1 MKLNS
6 FVKSIVGGIC
16 ALVATVGVGTIINLS
31 SSSDVV
37 DAQPAPNIY
46 SVPEAKAVLDKNLS
60 EAQLQKE
67 QELAEVEK
75 TYELPAEGTFE
86 TEYSFPELN
95 DQRSQADAQLMQR
108 SSGDSKFEVEKVWY
122 EPGYFKS
129 DALVQWQCA
138 WLKEAVLA
146 QESADRDRFDT
157 AISQLRGFT
166 NREEASMFP
175 DYDVFLNENVVPL
188 EHGKDQAARDFL
200 NSGYSCVKQNQ
211 INN

>member
-31 SSSDVV
+31 SSSDAV

-95 DQRSQADAQLMQR
+95 DQRSQADAQLM
-108 SSGDSKFEVEKVWY
+108 
-122 EPGYFKS
+122 
-129 DALVQWQCA
+129 
-138 WLKEAVLA
+138 
-146 QESADRDRFDT
+146 
-157 AISQLRGFT
+157 
-166 NREEASMFP
+166 
-175 DYDVFLNENVVPL
+175 
-188 EHGKDQAARDFL
+188 
-200 NSGYSCVKQNQ
+200 
-211 INN
+211 